1 MKSHSPEEL
10 QEIFARIDAID
21 WSQYHT
27 AYGNASGIETN
38 PKKWWERFLPM
49 SMTMHRHRYSCKM
62 AENAFCRAGNGCKGS
77 SIKIR

>member
-27 AYGNASGIETN
+27 AYGNASVIETN
-38 PKKWWERFLPM
+38 PK
-49 SMTMHRHRYSCKM
+49 
-62 AENAFCRAGNGCKGS
+62 NGGKDFFRCP
-77 SIKIR
+77 